1 MKSIKKVL
9 ITGAG
14 GFIGS
19 HLTDMLNKMNYDVRA
34 LVEYNSFNNWGWIE
48 ELECKNDLEVVS
60 GDIRDPYL
68 CKEITRDIDVVFH
81 LAALI
86 AIPYSYIAPNSYIKT
101 NVLGTLNMCQAS
113 LENNVSKLIH
123 TSTSE
128 VYGTADYVP
137 IDEKHPLKA
146 QSPYSASK
154 IGADSVASSFYT
166 SFQLPLT
173 IARPFNTFGPRQ
185 SARAVIPTV
194 ITQIASGK
202 KTLSLGDTSPTRDFT
217 YVEDTCR
224 GLVSLMLCKESI
236 GEVVNVG
243 SNNEFSIAQ
252 TIEIIKDI
260 MGSNIEIKEDVKR
273 IRPKKSEVF
282 RLCCDNSKIKDLT
295 GFSTELS
302 FEEGLKRTIDWFS
315 DPKNLS
321 VYKTELFNV

>member
-113 LENNVSKLIH
+113 LENDVSRLIH

-166 SFQLPLT
+166 SFHLPLT

-194 ITQIASGK
+194 I
-202 KTLSLGDTSPTRDFT
+202 L
-217 YVEDTCR
+217 
-224 GLVSLMLCKESI
+224 
-236 GEVVNVG
+236 
-243 SNNEFSIAQ
+243 
-252 TIEIIKDI
+252 
-260 MGSNIEIKEDVKR
+260 
-273 IRPKKSEVF
+273 
-282 RLCCDNSKIKDLT
+282 
-295 GFSTELS
+295 
-302 FEEGLKRTIDWFS
+302 
-315 DPKNLS
+315 
-321 VYKTELFNV
+321 